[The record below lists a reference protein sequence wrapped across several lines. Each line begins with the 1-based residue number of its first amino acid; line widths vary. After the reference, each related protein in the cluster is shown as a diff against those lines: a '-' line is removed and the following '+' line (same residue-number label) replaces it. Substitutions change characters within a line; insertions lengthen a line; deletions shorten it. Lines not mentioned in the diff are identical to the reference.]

1 MILEIAGRRLPT
13 SLKAGAW
20 HAPLGLITTYFKLE
34 QYVAGMEV
42 SVEITR
48 STEFRQIYAIG
59 AIGGH
64 SPYDFRIA
72 FYNDSPKALM
82 EGGKQMTVMERKIEA
97 EIILSPLAAKEL
109 ANWLNGHIKDYERLF
124 GEIKKPGPSE
134 TGSQGNP
141 GDSSHIQG
149 YM

>member
-1 MILEIAGRRLPT
+1 
-13 SLKAGAW
+13 
-20 HAPLGLITTYFKLE
+20 
-34 QYVAGMEV
+34 MEV

-82 EGGKQMTVMERKIEA
+82 EGGKQMRHGE
-97 EIILSPLAAKEL
+97 
-109 ANWLNGHIKDYERLF
+109 KDR
-124 GEIKKPGPSE
+124 G
-134 TGSQGNP
+134 
-141 GDSSHIQG
+141 
-149 YM
+149 

>member
-1 MILEIAGRRLPT
+1 
-13 SLKAGAW
+13 
-20 HAPLGLITTYFKLE
+20 
-34 QYVAGMEV
+34 MEV
-42 SVEITR
+42 SIEIIR
-48 STEFRQIYAIG
+48 SPEFRQIYAIG

-72 FYNDSPKALM
+72 FYNDSPKALV

-109 ANWLNGHIKDYERLF
+109 ANWLGGHIKDYERLF
-124 GEIKKPGPSE
+124 GEIKKPGPAEAAGAAAQAGES
-134 TGSQGNP
+134 T
-141 GDSSHIQG
+141 HIQG

>member
-1 MILEIAGRRLPT
+1 
-13 SLKAGAW
+13 
-20 HAPLGLITTYFKLE
+20 
-34 QYVAGMEV
+34 MEV
-42 SVEITR
+42 SLEITR
-48 STEFRQIYAIG
+48 SAEFRQVYAIG

-72 FYNDSPKALM
+72 FYNDSPKALV
-82 EGGKQMTVMERKIEA
+82 EGGNQMTVMERKIEA

-124 GEIKKPGPSE
+124 GEIKKPGSSDAV
-134 TGSQGNP
+134 SQDRP
-141 GDSSHIQG
+141 GDSSNIQG

>member
-1 MILEIAGRRLPT
+1 
-13 SLKAGAW
+13 
-20 HAPLGLITTYFKLE
+20 
-34 QYVAGMEV
+34 MEV
-42 SVEITR
+42 SIEIIR
-48 STEFRQIYAIG
+48 SPEFRQIYAIG

-124 GEIKKPGPSE
+124 GEIKKPGPSSFSGRRCRRFQPYSRIHVRLKPYE
-134 TGSQGNP
+134 YQREGAVHKGMDKRMQFARRWKL
-141 GDSSHIQG
+141 
-149 YM
+149 

>member
-1 MILEIAGRRLPT
+1 
-13 SLKAGAW
+13 
-20 HAPLGLITTYFKLE
+20 
-34 QYVAGMEV
+34 MEV

-48 STEFRQIYAIG
+48 STEFRQVYAIG

-72 FYNDSPKALM
+72 FYNDSPKALL
-82 EGGKQMTVMERKIEA
+82 EGDKQISVMERKIET

-109 ANWLNGHIKDYERLF
+109 AGWLNTHLNDYEKLF
-124 GEIKKPGPSE
+124 GEIKSIHIKKEKEEESKDPLAQP
-134 TGSQGNP
+134 
-141 GDSSHIQG
+141 SHIQG

>member
-1 MILEIAGRRLPT
+1 
-13 SLKAGAW
+13 
-20 HAPLGLITTYFKLE
+20 
-34 QYVAGMEV
+34 MEV

-48 STEFRQIYAIG
+48 SPDFRQVYAIG

-72 FYNDSPKALM
+72 FYNDSPKVL
-82 EGGKQMTVMERKIEA
+82 EGDKNMTVMERKIET

-109 ANWLNGHIKDYERLF
+109 SSWLSGHLQDYEKLF
-124 GEIKKPGPSE
+124 GEIKRPGGAP
-134 TGSQGNP
+134 TGSSGP
-141 GDSSHIQG
+141 KASDCAPIQG

>member
-1 MILEIAGRRLPT
+1 MRAGLTKKDDQRSPSFLSLNALPR
-13 SLKAGAW
+13 
-20 HAPLGLITTYFKLE
+20 I
-34 QYVAGMEV
+34 MEV

-48 STEFRQIYAIG
+48 SPDYRQVYAIG

-72 FYNDSPKALM
+72 FYNDSPKVV
-82 EGGKQMTVMERKIEA
+82 EGDKNVTVMERKIET

-109 ANWLNGHIKDYERLF
+109 SSWLNGHLQDYEKLF
-124 GEIKKPGPSE
+124 GEIKRPGGGPAGTSGPKASE
-134 TGSQGNP
+134 CAP
-141 GDSSHIQG
+141 IQG